1 MEVAKMTSPHTYRS
15 FTLAMTIVWILLAA
29 GFTAGALLLSLAG
42 QLNRTGCAVLLTMG
56 AAGAVF
62 GYRALA
68 GGLFRAPGVR
78 LRRFRRPF
86 PLLYLLCAAAAVVG
100 GSIHAPT
107 NYDALGYRVP
117 RLLHWLSEGSWHWI
131 STMDARMNFS
141 AAGFEAMMLPT
152 FGALHTL
159 RLAFLINAVCYL
171 VFPGLVYLAFGGLG
185 VRRSVAALW
194 MWIIPCGSCFVMQA
208 GSIGNDLPGC
218 VLVLAAMVFALR
230 AYRTGRAADMMLA
243 MLSAA
248 LMTGMKAS
256 NLPLLL
262 PPAICLVAAFR
273 AHPRLLGAA
282 ALAGVLSLPVSL
294 LPIAVGNIRHT
305 GHWSGAPG
313 SPLALD
319 DPLAGLVGNSIL
331 IGSAAL
337 VPAVFPPAETLNA
350 SFNARIDEPP
360 MRWIKE
366 GFTRIEMTHPQMAS
380 EENSGLGMGVT
391 VALLFGLAGSWR
403 QLSARRVIGP
413 GGAVAAGFWI
423 ALLFY
428 MTQLGNNGAQRLVA
442 PYYAGLL
449 LMPLLCFGSARVFRR
464 RWWIAISFL
473 AILPIVPALAC
484 NPARPLLPM
493 QQIVESLMEKGIAPN
508 LMTRMEKVYHTY
520 ANRADACRPVRD
532 LLPPG
537 TRVIGYAGTSGELQY
552 SFWLPLGE
560 RKVVDFLPTP
570 NRRPPDPSGLDAI
583 VTSHWG
589 CNDRFGMT
597 PGELAE
603 HLGWEIT
610 GTTSVQIYA
619 STEPARWSVL
629 VPADGTERK

>member
-1 MEVAKMTSPHTYRS
+1 MEVVKMTSPLNYRS
-15 FTLAMTIVWILLAA
+15 FTMAMTIVWVLLAA
-29 GFTAGALLLSLAG
+29 GFTAGGLLLSLAG
-42 QLNRTGCAVLLTMG
+42 QLNRAGCAVLLTLGVM
-56 AAGAVF
+56 GAVF
-62 GYRALA
+62 GYRAMV
-68 GGLFRAPGVR
+68 GGLWCAPGVR

-86 PLLYLLCAAAAVVG
+86 PLLYLVCAVAALVG
-100 GSIHAPT
+100 GTIHAPT

-117 RLLHWLSEGSWHWI
+117 RLLHWLTEGSWHWI

-141 AAGFEAMMLPT
+141 AAGFEAMMLPA

-159 RLAFLINAVCYL
+159 RLAFLINAMCYL
-171 VFPGLVYLAFGGLG
+171 VFPGLVYLAFSGLG
-185 VRRSVAALW
+185 VRRSVAARW

-218 VLVLAAMVFALR
+218 VLLLAAMIFALR
-230 AYRTGRAADMMLA
+230 AMRSGRATDVMLA
-243 MLSAA
+243 VLSAA

-262 PPAICLVAAFR
+262 PPAICLVAVFR
-273 AHPRLLGAA
+273 LHPRLIGAA
-282 ALAGVLSLPVSL
+282 ALAGVLSLPVSF
-294 LPIAVGNIRHT
+294 LPIAAGNVRYT

-319 DPLAGLVGNSIL
+319 DPFAGLVGNSIL

-337 VPAVFPPAETLNA
+337 VPAVFPMAEKVND
-350 SFNARIDEPP
+350 SFNTKLNDPPLKRIKD
-360 MRWIKE
+360 

-391 VALLFGLAGSWR
+391 MALLLGLAGSWR
-403 QLSARRVIGP
+403 HLSARRVIGL

-442 PYYAGLL
+442 PYYAGVL
-449 LMPLLCFGSARVFRR
+449 LMPLMCFGSARVFRH
-464 RWWIAISFL
+464 RWWSTISFL

-493 QQIVESLMEKGIAPN
+493 SRIVESMKEKGIAPN

-520 ANRADACRPVRD
+520 ANRADACGPVRN

-537 TRVIGYAGTSGELQY
+537 TRVIGFAGTSGELQH

-560 RKVVDFLPTP
+560 RRVVDFLPTSD
-570 NRRPPDPSGLDAI
+570 RRPPDPSGLDAI
-583 VTSHWG
+583 VTSQWG

-597 PGELAE
+597 PEELAH
-603 HLGWEIT
+603 HLGWEII

-619 STEPARWSVL
+619 SAEPARWSVL
-629 VPADGTERK
+629 VPLAGPERE